1 MLVTNCV
8 IVLRGLFMIERPVS
22 AESVTMTRRNF
33 LTVPLALCA
42 SSAALPAL
50 SQSSELEG
58 GVLRVGVL
66 THYKPFSF
74 VDGHLQ
80 GFDVEVLK
88 RLASILKLELKIQ
101 TEGMATLQ
109 KKLSSGEISVIAN
122 QLLTTP
128 ENRRQFDFVR
138 GYAANQLVC
147 VQHEDDSRDFL
158 NLDDLL
164 GKKLGVLANTGVEDQ
179 ARGALGK
186 SVLSFASIDQAFK
199 QLAEKKLDAVLEESL
214 IADFYIERDALPIK
228 VTSPFAPP
236 LSAGWAVRKGNRAVA
251 QRLSEGVQ
259 TLLSDGSFKPISS
272 KWFGYDVSR
281 PNVSHTSL
289 PR

>member
-1 MLVTNCV
+1 
-8 IVLRGLFMIERPVS
+8 MIDQPVYAGRRS
-22 AESVTMTRRNF
+22 MTRRNF

-42 SSAALPAL
+42 PATAL
-50 SQSSELEG
+50 SVLAQTPELEG

-74 VDGHLQ
+74 VEGQLQ
-80 GFDVEVLK
+80 GFDVDVLK
-88 RLASILKLELKIQ
+88 RLAAILKVELKIQ
-101 TEGMATLQ
+101 PEGMANLQ
-109 KKLSSGEISVIAN
+109 KKLITGEIAVIAN

-138 GYAANQLVC
+138 PYAANQLVC

-158 NLDDLL
+158 SLDDLL
-164 GKKLGVLANTGVEDQ
+164 GKKLGVLANTGVEEQ

-186 SVLSFASIDQAFK
+186 SVLAFASIDLAFK

-214 IADFYIERDALPIK
+214 IADFYIERDGLPIK

-236 LSAGWAVRKGNRAVA
+236 LSAGWVVRKGNKVLA
-251 QRLSEGVQ
+251 QRLSEAVQ
-259 TLLSDGSFKPISS
+259 TLLSDGSFKPISA

-281 PNVSHTSL
+281 PSVSHTSL

>member
-1 MLVTNCV
+1 
-8 IVLRGLFMIERPVS
+8 MIDRHVA
-22 AESVTMTRRNF
+22 AEVVTMTRRNF
-33 LTVPLALCA
+33 LSVPLAVCA
-42 SSAALPAL
+42 ASAALPVF
-50 SQSSELEG
+50 SQPVELAS

-74 VDGHLQ
+74 VEGQLQ
-80 GFDVEVLK
+80 GFDVDVLK
-88 RLASILKLELKIQ
+88 RLASILKVELMIQ
-101 TEGMATLQ
+101 TEGMANLQ
-109 KKLSSGEISVIAN
+109 KKLSSGEIAVIAN
-122 QLLTTP
+122 QLLKTP

-158 NLDDLL
+158 SLDDLL
-164 GKKLGVLANTGVEDQ
+164 GKKLGVLANTGLEDQ

-186 SVLSFASIDQAFK
+186 SVLSFDRIDLAFK

-214 IADFYIERDALPIK
+214 IADYYIERDALPIK
-228 VTSPFAPP
+228 VASPFAPP
-236 LSAGWAVRKGNRAVA
+236 LSAGWAVRKGNHALA

-259 TLLSDGSFKPISS
+259 TLLSDGSFKPISTQ
-272 KWFGYDVSR
+272 WFGYDVSR
-281 PNVSHTSL
+281 PNVSHTTL

>member
-1 MLVTNCV
+1 
-8 IVLRGLFMIERPVS
+8 MIERPVS
-22 AESVTMTRRNF
+22 AERLTMTRRNF

-42 SSAALPAL
+42 SASTLPSLA
-50 SQSSELEG
+50 QTPELDG

-74 VDGHLQ
+74 VEGQLQ

-158 NLDDLL
+158 SLDDLL

-186 SVLSFASIDQAFK
+186 SVLSFASIDLAFK

-236 LSAGWAVRKGNRAVA
+236 LSAGWAVRKGNRALA

-259 TLLSDGSFKPISS
+259 TLLSDGSFKTISS

>member
-1 MLVTNCV
+1 MN
-8 IVLRGLFMIERPVS
+8 ERPVS
-22 AESVTMTRRNF
+22 AERLTMTRRNF
-33 LTVPLALCA
+33 LTLPLALCA
-42 SSAALPAL
+42 SSTALPAF
-50 SQSSELEG
+50 SQPAELEG

-158 NLDDLL
+158 SLDDLL

-236 LSAGWAVRKGNRAVA
+236 LSAGWAVRKGNRALA

-259 TLLSDGSFKPISS
+259 ILLSDGSFKTISS

>member
-1 MLVTNCV
+1 
-8 IVLRGLFMIERPVS
+8 MIERPVS
-22 AESVTMTRRNF
+22 AERLTMTRRNF
-33 LTVPLALCA
+33 LTVPLSLCA
-42 SSAALPAL
+42 SASTLPSLA
-50 SQSSELEG
+50 QTPELDG

-74 VDGHLQ
+74 VEGQLQ

-158 NLDDLL
+158 SLDDLL

-186 SVLSFASIDQAFK
+186 SVLSFASIDLAFK

-236 LSAGWAVRKGNRAVA
+236 LSAGWAVRKGNRALA

-259 TLLSDGSFKPISS
+259 TLLSDGSFKTISS

>member
-1 MLVTNCV
+1 
-8 IVLRGLFMIERPVS
+8 MIDRPVA
-22 AESVTMTRRNF
+22 AEVVTMTRRNF
-33 LTVPLALCA
+33 LSVPLAVCA
-42 SSAALPAL
+42 AFAAFPVF
-50 SQSSELEG
+50 SQPVELAS

-74 VDGHLQ
+74 VEGQLQ
-80 GFDVEVLK
+80 GFDVDVLK
-88 RLASILKLELKIQ
+88 RLASILKVELMIQ
-101 TEGMATLQ
+101 TEGMANLQ
-109 KKLSSGEISVIAN
+109 KKLSSGEIAVIAN
-122 QLLTTP
+122 QLLKTP

-158 NLDDLL
+158 SLDDLL
-164 GKKLGVLANTGVEDQ
+164 GKKLGVLANTGLEDQ

-186 SVLSFASIDQAFK
+186 SVLSFDRIDMAFK

-214 IADFYIERDALPIK
+214 IADYYIERDALPIK
-228 VTSPFAPP
+228 VASPFAPP
-236 LSAGWAVRKGNRAVA
+236 LSAGWAVRKGNHALA

-259 TLLSDGSFKPISS
+259 TLLSDGSFKPISTQ
-272 KWFGYDVSR
+272 WFGYDVSR
-281 PNVSHTSL
+281 PNVSHTTL

>member
-1 MLVTNCV
+1 MWVMSFV
-8 IVLRGLFMIERPVS
+8 IVLRGLFMIDRPVCAVS
-22 AESVTMTRRNF
+22 GNMTRRNF
-33 LTVPLALCA
+33 LTVPLALCT
-42 SSAALPAL
+42 SAAVLPVFA
-50 SQSSELEG
+50 QTPDLEG

-74 VDGHLQ
+74 VEGHLQ
-80 GFDVEVLK
+80 GFDVDVLK
-88 RLASILKLELKIQ
+88 RLAAILKVELKIH
-101 TEGMATLQ
+101 TEGMANLQ
-109 KKLSSGEISVIAN
+109 KKLSTGEIAVIAN

-138 GYAANQLVC
+138 AYAANQLVC

-158 NLDDLL
+158 SLDDLL
-164 GKKLGVLANTGVEDQ
+164 GKKLGVLGNTGVEEQ

-186 SVLSFASIDQAFK
+186 SVLPFTSIDLAFK

-236 LSAGWAVRKGNRAVA
+236 LSGGWVVRKGNRALA
-251 QRLSEGVQ
+251 QRLSEAVQ
-259 TLLSDGSFKPISS
+259 TLLTDGSFKPISA

-281 PNVSHTSL
+281 PSVSHTSM

>member
-1 MLVTNCV
+1 
-8 IVLRGLFMIERPVS
+8 MIDQPVYAGRRS
-22 AESVTMTRRNF
+22 MRRRNF

-42 SSAALPAL
+42 PATAL
-50 SQSSELEG
+50 SVLAQTPELEG

-74 VDGHLQ
+74 VEGQLQ
-80 GFDVEVLK
+80 GFDVDVLK
-88 RLASILKLELKIQ
+88 RLAAILKVELKIQ
-101 TEGMATLQ
+101 PEGMANLQ
-109 KKLSSGEISVIAN
+109 KKLITGEIAVIAN

-138 GYAANQLVC
+138 PYAANQLVC

-158 NLDDLL
+158 SLDDLL
-164 GKKLGVLANTGVEDQ
+164 GKKLGVLANTGVEEQ

-186 SVLSFASIDQAFK
+186 SVLAFASIDLAFK

-214 IADFYIERDALPIK
+214 IADFYIERDGLPIK

-236 LSAGWAVRKGNRAVA
+236 LSAGWVVRKGNKVLA
-251 QRLSEGVQ
+251 QRLSEAVQ
-259 TLLSDGSFKPISS
+259 TLLSDGSFKPISA

-281 PNVSHTSL
+281 PSVSHTSL

>member
-1 MLVTNCV
+1 
-8 IVLRGLFMIERPVS
+8 MIERPDFS
-22 AESVTMTRRNF
+22 ESLCMTRRSF
-33 LTVPLALCA
+33 LTAPLALCVV
-42 SSAALPAL
+42 SAVSPVAAQPL
-50 SQSSELEG
+50 ELEG

-74 VDGHLQ
+74 VDGQLQ

-88 RLASILKLELKIQ
+88 RVAAILKVDVQIQ
-101 TEGMATLQ
+101 SGGMANLQ

-147 VQHEDDSRDFL
+147 VQHEDDARDFL
-158 NLDDLL
+158 SLDDLL
-164 GKKLGVLANTGVEDQ
+164 GKKLGVLANTGVEEQ

-186 SVLSFASIDQAFK
+186 SVLSFASIDLAFQ

-214 IADFYIERDALPIK
+214 IADYYIERDALPIK
-228 VTSPFAPP
+228 VSSPFAPP
-236 LSAGWAVRKGNRAVA
+236 LSAGWAVKKGNKILS

-259 TLLSDGSFKPISS
+259 TMLRDGSFKPISTQ
-272 KWFGYDVSR
+272 WFGYDVSR
-281 PNVSHTSL
+281 PNVSHTAL

>member
-1 MLVTNCV
+1 
-8 IVLRGLFMIERPVS
+8 MIERPDLS
-22 AESVTMTRRNF
+22 ESLCMTRRSF
-33 LTVPLALCA
+33 LTAPLALCVV
-42 SSAALPAL
+42 SAVSPVAAQPL
-50 SQSSELEG
+50 ELEG

-74 VDGHLQ
+74 IDGQLQ

-88 RLASILKLELKIQ
+88 RVAAILKVDVQIQ
-101 TEGMATLQ
+101 TEGMANLQ

-147 VQHEDDSRDFL
+147 VQHEDDARDFL
-158 NLDDLL
+158 SLDDLL
-164 GKKLGVLANTGVEDQ
+164 GKKLGVLANTGVEEQ

-186 SVLSFASIDQAFK
+186 SVLSFASIDLAFK

-214 IADFYIERDALPIK
+214 IADYYIERDALPIK
-228 VTSPFAPP
+228 VASPFAPP
-236 LSAGWAVRKGNRAVA
+236 LSAGWAVKKGNKTLS

-259 TLLSDGSFKPISS
+259 TMLRDGSFKPISTQ
-272 KWFGYDVSR
+272 WFGYDVSR
-281 PNVSHTSL
+281 PNVSHTAL

>member
-1 MLVTNCV
+1 MIDQPVFSG
-8 IVLRGLFMIERPVS
+8 RGN
-22 AESVTMTRRNF
+22 MTRRNF
-33 LTVPLALCA
+33 LTVPLALCMA
-42 SSAALPAL
+42 VTAGSVLAQTSG
-50 SQSSELEG
+50 LEG

-66 THYKPFSF
+66 TNYKPFSF

-80 GFDVEVLK
+80 GFDVDVLK
-88 RLASILKLELKIQ
+88 RLAAIMKVELKIH
-101 TEGMATLQ
+101 TEGMANLQ
-109 KKLSSGEISVIAN
+109 KKLSTGEIAVIAN

-138 GYAANQLVC
+138 AYAANQLVC

-158 NLDDLL
+158 SLDDLL
-164 GKKLGVLANTGVEDQ
+164 GKKLGVLGNTGVEEQ

-186 SVLSFASIDQAFK
+186 SVLPFTSIDLAFK

-236 LSAGWAVRKGNRAVA
+236 LSGGWVVRKGNKALA
-251 QRLSEGVQ
+251 QRLSEAVQ
-259 TLLSDGSFKPISS
+259 TLLTDGSFKPISA

-281 PNVSHTSL
+281 PSVSHTSL

>member
-1 MLVTNCV
+1 
-8 IVLRGLFMIERPVS
+8 MIDWSVS
-22 AESVTMTRRNF
+22 AERGNMTRRNF

-42 SSAALPAL
+42 PATAL
-50 SQSSELEG
+50 SVLAQTPELEG

-74 VDGHLQ
+74 VEGQLQ
-80 GFDVEVLK
+80 GFDVDVLK
-88 RLASILKLELKIQ
+88 RLAAILKVELKIQ
-101 TEGMATLQ
+101 PEGMANLQ
-109 KKLSSGEISVIAN
+109 KKLITGEIAVIAN

-138 GYAANQLVC
+138 PYAANQLVC

-158 NLDDLL
+158 SLDDLL
-164 GKKLGVLANTGVEDQ
+164 GKKLGVLANTGVEEQ

-186 SVLSFASIDQAFK
+186 SVLAFASIDLAFK

-214 IADFYIERDALPIK
+214 IADFYIERDGLPIK

-236 LSAGWAVRKGNRAVA
+236 LSAGWVVRKGNKVLA
-251 QRLSEGVQ
+251 QRLSEAVQ
-259 TLLSDGSFKPISS
+259 TLLSDGSFKPISA

-281 PNVSHTSL
+281 PSVSHTSL

>member
-1 MLVTNCV
+1 
-8 IVLRGLFMIERPVS
+8 MIERPDLS
-22 AESVTMTRRNF
+22 ESLCMTRRSF
-33 LTVPLALCA
+33 LTAPLALCVV
-42 SSAALPAL
+42 SAVSPVAAQPL
-50 SQSSELEG
+50 ELEG

-66 THYKPFSF
+66 SHYKPFSF
-74 VDGHLQ
+74 VDGQLQ

-88 RLASILKLELKIQ
+88 RVAAILKVDVQIQ
-101 TEGMATLQ
+101 TEGMANLQ

-147 VQHEDDSRDFL
+147 VQHEDDARDFL
-158 NLDDLL
+158 SLDDLL
-164 GKKLGVLANTGVEDQ
+164 GKKLGVLANTGVEEQ

-186 SVLSFASIDQAFK
+186 SVLSFASIDLAFK

-214 IADFYIERDALPIK
+214 IADYYIERDALPIK
-228 VTSPFAPP
+228 VASPFAPP
-236 LSAGWAVRKGNRAVA
+236 LSAGWAVKKGNKTLS

-259 TLLSDGSFKPISS
+259 TMLRDGSFKPISNQ
-272 KWFGYDVSR
+272 WFGYDVSR
-281 PNVSHTSL
+281 PNVSHTAL

>member
-1 MLVTNCV
+1 
-8 IVLRGLFMIERPVS
+8 MIERPVS
-22 AESVTMTRRNF
+22 AERLTMTRRNF
-33 LTVPLALCA
+33 LTLPLALCA
-42 SSAALPAL
+42 SSAALPAF
-50 SQSSELEG
+50 SQSAELEG

-74 VDGHLQ
+74 VEGQLQ
-80 GFDVEVLK
+80 GFDVDVLR

-158 NLDDLL
+158 SLDDLL

-186 SVLSFASIDQAFK
+186 SVLSFASIDLAFK

-236 LSAGWAVRKGNRAVA
+236 LSAGWAVRKGNRALA

-259 TLLSDGSFKPISS
+259 TLLSDGSFKTISS

>member
-1 MLVTNCV
+1 
-8 IVLRGLFMIERPVS
+8 MIERPVS
-22 AESVTMTRRNF
+22 AERLTMTRRNF
-33 LTVPLALCA
+33 LSVPLALCA
-42 SSAALPAL
+42 SSAALPAF

-158 NLDDLL
+158 SLDDLL

-214 IADFYIERDALPIK
+214 IADSYIEQDALPVK
-228 VTSPFAPP
+228 VTAPFAPP
-236 LSAGWAVRKGNRAVA
+236 LVVGLVVRKGNKELS
-251 QRLSEGVQ
+251 QRLTAAIQ
-259 TLLSDGSFKPISS
+259 TALADGSFKEISVR
-272 KWFGYDVSR
+272 WFGYDVSR
-281 PNVSHTSL
+281 SSVSHAAS
-289 PR
+289 R

>member
-1 MLVTNCV
+1 V
-8 IVLRGLFMIERPVS
+8 VS
-22 AESVTMTRRNF
+22 AVSPVAAQ
-33 LTVPLALCA
+33 PL
-42 SSAALPAL
+42 
-50 SQSSELEG
+50 ELEG

-74 VDGHLQ
+74 VDGQLQ

-88 RLASILKLELKIQ
+88 RVAAILKVDVQIQ
-101 TEGMATLQ
+101 SGGMANLQ

-147 VQHEDDSRDFL
+147 VQHEDDARDFL
-158 NLDDLL
+158 SLDDLL
-164 GKKLGVLANTGVEDQ
+164 GKKLGVLANTGVEEQ

-186 SVLSFASIDQAFK
+186 SVLSFASIDLAFQ

-214 IADFYIERDALPIK
+214 IADYYIERDALPIK
-228 VTSPFAPP
+228 VASPFAPP
-236 LSAGWAVRKGNRAVA
+236 LSAGWAVKKGNKILS

-259 TLLSDGSFKPISS
+259 TMLRDGSFKPISTQ
-272 KWFGYDVSR
+272 WFGYDVSR
-281 PNVSHTSL
+281 PNVSHTAL

>member
-1 MLVTNCV
+1 
-8 IVLRGLFMIERPVS
+8 MIDRPVA
-22 AESVTMTRRNF
+22 AEVVTMTRRNF
-33 LTVPLALCA
+33 LSVPLAVCA
-42 SSAALPAL
+42 ASAAFPVF
-50 SQSSELEG
+50 SQPVELAS

-74 VDGHLQ
+74 VDDQLQ
-80 GFDVEVLK
+80 GFDVDVLK
-88 RLASILKLELKIQ
+88 RLASILKVELMIQ
-101 TEGMATLQ
+101 TEGMANLQ
-109 KKLSSGEISVIAN
+109 KKLSSGEIAVIAN
-122 QLLTTP
+122 QLLKTP

-158 NLDDLL
+158 SLDDLL
-164 GKKLGVLANTGVEDQ
+164 GKKLGVLANTGLEDQ

-186 SVLSFASIDQAFK
+186 SVLSFDRIDLAFK

-214 IADFYIERDALPIK
+214 IADYYIERDALPIK
-228 VTSPFAPP
+228 VASPFAPP
-236 LSAGWAVRKGNRAVA
+236 LSAGWAVRKGNHTLA

-259 TLLSDGSFKPISS
+259 TLLSDGSFKPISTQ
-272 KWFGYDVSR
+272 WFGYDVSR
-281 PNVSHTSL
+281 PNVSHTTL

>member
-1 MLVTNCV
+1 
-8 IVLRGLFMIERPVS
+8 MIERPNLS
-22 AESVTMTRRNF
+22 ESLCMTRRSF
-33 LTVPLALCA
+33 LTAPLALCVV
-42 SSAALPAL
+42 SAVSPVAAQPL
-50 SQSSELEG
+50 ELEG

-74 VDGHLQ
+74 VDGQLQ

-88 RLASILKLELKIQ
+88 RVAAILKVDVQIQ
-101 TEGMATLQ
+101 TEGMANLQ

-147 VQHEDDSRDFL
+147 VQHEDDARDFL
-158 NLDDLL
+158 SLDDLL
-164 GKKLGVLANTGVEDQ
+164 GKKLGVLANTGVEEQ

-186 SVLSFASIDQAFK
+186 SVLSFASIDLAFK

-214 IADFYIERDALPIK
+214 IADYYIERDALPIK
-228 VTSPFAPP
+228 VASPFAPP
-236 LSAGWAVRKGNRAVA
+236 LSAGWAVKKGNKTLS

-259 TLLSDGSFKPISS
+259 TMLRDGSFKPISTQ
-272 KWFGYDVSR
+272 WFGYDVSR
-281 PNVSHTSL
+281 PNVSHTAL

>member
-1 MLVTNCV
+1 
-8 IVLRGLFMIERPVS
+8 MIERPDLS
-22 AESVTMTRRNF
+22 ESLCMTRRSF
-33 LTVPLALCA
+33 LTAPLALCVV
-42 SSAALPAL
+42 SAVSPVAAQPL
-50 SQSSELEG
+50 ELEG

-74 VDGHLQ
+74 VDGQLQ

-88 RLASILKLELKIQ
+88 RVAAILKVDVQIQ
-101 TEGMATLQ
+101 TEGMANLQ

-147 VQHEDDSRDFL
+147 VQHEDDARDFL
-158 NLDDLL
+158 SLDDLL
-164 GKKLGVLANTGVEDQ
+164 GKKLGVLANTGVEEQ

-186 SVLSFASIDQAFK
+186 SVLSFASIDLAFK

-214 IADFYIERDALPIK
+214 IADYYIERDALPIK
-228 VTSPFAPP
+228 VASPFAPP
-236 LSAGWAVRKGNRAVA
+236 LSAGWAVKKGNKTLS

-259 TLLSDGSFKPISS
+259 TMLRDGTFKPISTQ
-272 KWFGYDVSR
+272 WFGYDVSR
-281 PNVSHTSL
+281 PNVSHTAL